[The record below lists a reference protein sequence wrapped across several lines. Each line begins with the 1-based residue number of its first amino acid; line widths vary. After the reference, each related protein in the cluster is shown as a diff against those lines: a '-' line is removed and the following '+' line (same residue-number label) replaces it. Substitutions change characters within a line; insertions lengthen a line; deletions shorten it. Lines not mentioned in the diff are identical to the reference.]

1 MKPAFCWA
9 LRSLSCS
16 ISSCCLTFCAC
27 SCFFFSCI
35 SCCHFTACFF
45 SFYFRSLLLDPLCPF
60 RHTATSLSFFV
71 FRAFSFS
78 LFCFI
83 SCCCCL
89 FVCLSVCLVV
99 CLFVGGYCFLM
110 NKHTHTQTP
119 ILCLSLSLV
128 CACVFLHIPIHTRTQ
143 ADASDCMHTVLDSNN
158 IYLSKLS
165 DTMYNSIWITLDS
178 YYIIR

>member
-1 MKPAFCWA
+1 MRAPVFFFFLVLVAVTSLPVF
-9 LRSLSCS
+9 SLS
-16 ISSCCLTFCAC
+16 IFVLCCLTLCA
-27 SCFFFSCI
+27 
-35 SCCHFTACFF
+35 
-45 SFYFRSLLLDPLCPF
+45 RSGTLRHLCP
-60 RHTATSLSFFV
+60 FFV

-178 YYIIR
+178 QYIIR